1 MWWCRWWPRP
11 KTPYLFG
18 LGENTLECRLKDSIL
33 QIVGQMY
40 FNSITFTI
48 AVATIGLYALYILF
62 MGGMSGLLLSLAVAL
77 LTAAFVDHLEYI
89 AIALVLF
96 GLVYVLLLQR
106 TMARY
111 YLTGAAGKEGFAA
124 PAPGSLVPEDYA
136 ESSKMMGSGKEI
148 SDRVVAMKEGRYS
161 PRSGVQGVL
170 SDGAD
175 GHAPATTKN
184 SRATAT
190 IKAVKK
196 QGFLNYGVYAEGFE
210 DAAVAAGNEKGEEEK
225 KEGAPA
231 ESEAAPATKTM
242 DAETVTTQEQKKVEQ
257 TATAA
262 SAATAGFQGGQASLF
277 KLGEMPSESK
287 EGPHVD
293 VAATM
298 QNALSALNPDQM
310 AAMTRESQSLVETQK
325 NLMNMLQSMRPV
337 LQDGRQLLDTF
348 SGIFG
353 NLQGAGG
360 LGKAMGGMGG
370 LQLGKM

>member
-1 MWWCRWWPRP
+1 
-11 KTPYLFG
+11 
-18 LGENTLECRLKDSIL
+18 
-33 QIVGQMY
+33 MY

-48 AVATIGLYALYILF
+48 AIATIGLYALYILF

-111 YLTGAAGKEGFAA
+111 YLAGAAGKEGFAA

-148 SDRVVAMKEGRYS
+148 SGRVVAMKEGRYP

-196 QGFLNYGVYAEGFE
+196 QGFLNYGMYAEGFE
-210 DAAVAAGNEKGEEEK
+210 DAAAGNEKGEEEK

-231 ESEAAPATKTM
+231 ESEAAPATKTA

-257 TATAA
+257 TANAA
-262 SAATAGFQGGQASLF
+262 ATVTAGFQGGQASLF

-298 QNALSALNPDQM
+298 QNALSALNPSCKGVPVFPCENFLSTKTLILTS
-310 AAMTRESQSLVETQK
+310 TR
-325 NLMNMLQSMRPV
+325 
-337 LQDGRQLLDTF
+337 F
-348 SGIFG
+348 
-353 NLQGAGG
+353 
-360 LGKAMGGMGG
+360 
-370 LQLGKM
+370 

>member
-1 MWWCRWWPRP
+1 
-11 KTPYLFG
+11 
-18 LGENTLECRLKDSIL
+18 
-33 QIVGQMY
+33 MY

-48 AVATIGLYALYILF
+48 AIATIGLYAIYILF

-77 LTAAFVDHLEYI
+77 LTAAFVDRLEYI
-89 AIALVLF
+89 AVALVLF

-111 YLTGAAGKEGFAA
+111 YVTKGAEGFAGG
-124 PAPGSLVPEDYA
+124 APGSLVPADYA
-136 ESSKMMGSGKEI
+136 ESSKMMGAGKEI
-148 SDRVVAMKEGRYS
+148 SDRVVAMKEGRY
-161 PRSGVQGVL
+161 PVRSAVQGVL

-184 SRATAT
+184 TRATAT
-190 IKAVKK
+190 VKAVKK
-196 QGFLNYGVYAEGFE
+196 QGFLNYGAYAEGFE
-210 DAAVAAGNEKGEEEK
+210 DAAANNEKEGEGKEK
-225 KEGAPA
+225 EKEGAPA
-231 ESEAAPATKTM
+231 DSTAAPATKTE

-257 TATAA
+257 TANAA
-262 SAATAGFQGGQASLF
+262 ANATAGFQGGQASLF

-310 AAMTRESQSLVETQK
+310 AAMTRESQSLMETQR
-325 NLMNMLQSMRPV
+325 NLMGMLQSMRPV

-348 SGIFG
+348 SGVFG
-353 NLQGAGG
+353 NLQGMGGLAKAAGG
-360 LGKAMGGMGG
+360 AGG